1 MATRFV
7 DQIISRENIVEA
19 REEHKHAQEKL
30 REARCDAEEAAH
42 QLLLFVL
49 QGVIDC
55 RLPPEVL
62 TVNHSVLR
70 RALRTE

>member
-7 DQIISRENIVEA
+7 DQIISRDDIVAA
-19 REEHKHAQEKL
+19 REEHKNAQDKL
-30 REARCDAEEAAH
+30 REARCDADEAAH

-49 QGVIDC
+49 QGVVDC

-62 TVNHSVLR
+62 TVNHSMLR